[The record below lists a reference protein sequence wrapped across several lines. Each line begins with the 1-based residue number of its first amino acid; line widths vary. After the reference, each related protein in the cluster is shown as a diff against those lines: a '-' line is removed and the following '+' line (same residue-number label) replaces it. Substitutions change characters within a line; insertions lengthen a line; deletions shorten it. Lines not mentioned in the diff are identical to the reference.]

1 MPVDPFSAHEA
12 LDRASLLS
20 DMWDRSITE
29 HSFVNDNPTLKAEAE
44 RIGEAIGAFYQMVG
58 QQQPLD

>member
-1 MPVDPFSAHEA
+1 